1 MRPVQKKNTGVMQ
14 AIAASEPGQE
24 VNVMVNS
31 KPNDQITFEIL
42 EHIGVIS
49 EHGNG
54 WRRECNI
61 VAWNGGRPKVDI
73 REWSEDHM
81 KMSRGIRFAE
91 SEGEMLYKILA
102 KRYSATE

>member
-1 MRPVQKKNTGVMQ
+1 MQ

-54 WRRECNI
+54 WKRECNI

-81 KMSRGIRFAE
+81 KMSRGITLTDEE
-91 SEGEMLYKILA
+91 SRRLFEVLRRRLIP
-102 KRYSATE
+102 

>member
-73 REWSEDHM
+73 REWSEDHT
-81 KMSRGIRFAE
+81 KMSRGITLTDEESRRLFEALRRRF
-91 SEGEMLYKILA
+91 IP
-102 KRYSATE
+102 

>member
-1 MRPVQKKNTGVMQ
+1 MQKKNTGVVQ

-31 KPNDQITFEIL
+31 KPNDKITFEIL

-73 REWSEDHM
+73 REWSEDYT
-81 KMSRGIRFAE
+81 KMSRGITLTDEE
-91 SEGEMLYKILA
+91 SRRLFEALRRRLIP
-102 KRYSATE
+102 